1 MTSSRPRT
9 YPRRGLHGA
18 LVHNIG
24 LQIVSGDVEPGAALP
39 EEQLSRTF
47 EVSRTVL
54 REVIKVLAA
63 KGLVESRPKTGTRV
77 CPRHQWNLLDPDVI
91 AWRIEAQPDRAFMM
105 EIFGI
110 RRLIETAAAR
120 FAAGRITDDDL
131 VDLQRWYDKMAH
143 STADVEA
150 YVAADLGFHS
160 TIYRACGSELLAY
173 MGEML
178 RGAFRTIF
186 TLTTELPGA
195 SVAALPLHHDVL
207 KAIVA
212 RDPDAA
218 ERAALVLIDRSAAFH
233 EGELAAA
240 APADRAR

>member
-1 MTSSRPRT
+1 MTNSPRT

-18 LVHNIG
+18 LVHDIG
-24 LQIVSGDVEPGAALP
+24 LQIVSGELEPGRPLP

-54 REVIKVLAA
+54 REVMKVLAA

-77 CPRHQWNLLDPDVI
+77 CARERWNLLDPDVI
-91 AWRIEAQPDRAFMM
+91 AWRIKAQPDRAFMM

-120 FAAGRITDDDL
+120 FAAGRIGDEEL
-131 VDLQRWYDKMAH
+131 AVLQHWYDEMAR
-143 STADVEA
+143 STSDVEA
-150 YVAADLGFHS
+150 YVAADLQFHQ
-160 TIYRACGSELLAY
+160 TIYAACGSELLAY

-186 TLTTELPGA
+186 TLTTQLPGA
-195 SVAALPLHHDVL
+195 SVAALPLHRDVL
-207 KAIVA
+207 DAIVA

-218 ERAALVLIDRSAAFH
+218 EQAALVLIDRSAAFH
-233 EGELAAA
+233 DG
-240 APADRAR
+240 DRPSGRRSKRSG

>member
-18 LVHNIG
+18 LVHHIG
-24 LQIVSGDVEPGAALP
+24 LQIVAGELEPGAPLP

-77 CPRHQWNLLDPDVI
+77 CPRTGWNLLDPDVI
-91 AWRIEAQPDRAFMM
+91 AWRIEAQPDQAFMM

-120 FAAGRITDDDL
+120 FAADRISDEDL
-131 VDLQRWYDKMAH
+131 VDLQRWYAEMAA
-143 STADVEA
+143 STSDVEA
-150 YVAADLGFHS
+150 YVAADLRFHS
-160 TIYRACGSELLAY
+160 TIYQACGSELLAY

-195 SVAALPLHHDVL
+195 SVAALPLHRDVL
-207 KAIVA
+207 DAIVA

-218 ERAALVLIDRSAAFH
+218 EQAALVLIDRSAAFH
-233 EGELAAA
+233 DGELVGAGSS
-240 APADRAR
+240 ARSG

>member
-1 MTSSRPRT
+1 MTSSWPST

-24 LQIVSGDVEPGAALP
+24 VQILAGELEPGDPLP
-39 EEQLSRTF
+39 EEQLSKTY

-77 CPRHQWNLLDPDVI
+77 RPRRDWNILDPDVM

-110 RRLIETAAAR
+110 RRLIEPAAAK
-120 FAAGRITDDDL
+120 FAAGRIDDDQL
-131 VDLQRWYDKMAH
+131 VDLKRWYVEMAT
-143 STADVEA
+143 STDDVEV
-150 YVAADLGFHS
+150 YVAADVRFHE
-160 TIYRACGSELLAY
+160 TIYQACGNELLAY
-173 MGEML
+173 MGGML
-178 RGAFRTIF
+178 RDAFRTIF

-195 SVAALPLHHDVL
+195 SVAALPLHQHVL
-207 KAIVA
+207 DAIVA
-212 RDPDAA
+212 RDPEAA
-218 ERAALVLIDRSAAFH
+218 EQAALVLIERSEAFH
-233 EGELAAA
+233 DGDR
-240 APADRAR
+240 PADRPAGPSG

>member
-1 MTSSRPRT
+1 MTSSYPRT

-18 LVHNIG
+18 LVHHIG
-24 LQIVSGDVEPGAALP
+24 LQIVSGELEAGAPLP

-77 CPRHQWNLLDPDVI
+77 CPRSSWNLLDPDVI
-91 AWRIEAQPDRAFMM
+91 AWRIEAQPDRAFMK

-120 FAAGRITDDDL
+120 FAAGRISDEEL
-131 VDLQRWYDKMAH
+131 AELKRSYEQMAD
-143 STADVEA
+143 STSDVEA
-150 YVAADLGFHS
+150 YVAADLRFHS

-173 MGEML
+173 MGEIL
-178 RGAFRTIF
+178 RDAFRTIF
-186 TLTTELPGA
+186 VLTTELPGA
-195 SVAALPLHHDVL
+195 SVAALPLHRDVL
-207 KAIVA
+207 EAIVA

-218 ERAALVLIDRSAAFH
+218 EQAALVLIDRSAAFH
-233 EGELAAA
+233 EGDLVGAGP
-240 APADRAR
+240 PARSG